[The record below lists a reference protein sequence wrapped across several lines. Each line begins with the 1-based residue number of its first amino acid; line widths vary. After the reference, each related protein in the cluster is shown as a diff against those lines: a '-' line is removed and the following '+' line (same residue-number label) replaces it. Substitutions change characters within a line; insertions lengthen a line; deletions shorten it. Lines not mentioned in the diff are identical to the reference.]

1 MKGAGGL
8 LEVELLEF
16 DTGSSEEEGPLEEEE
31 LPLLLLLALAVPLS
45 EEGLLLELIAVSSVH
60 ISYLVFV

>member
-1 MKGAGGL
+1 MKGAGRL

-16 DTGSSEEEGPLEEEE
+16 DTGSSEEEGPLEEE
-31 LPLLLLLALAVPLS
+31 LLLLLLALVVQLS

>member
-1 MKGAGGL
+1 MKGAGRL

-31 LPLLLLLALAVPLS
+31 LLLLLLALAVLLS

>member
-1 MKGAGGL
+1 M
-8 LEVELLEF
+8 ELLEF

-31 LPLLLLLALAVPLS
+31 LPLLLLLALAVLLS

>member
-1 MKGAGGL
+1 MKGAGRL

-16 DTGSSEEEGPLEEEE
+16 DTGSSEEEGPLEEE
-31 LPLLLLLALAVPLS
+31 LLLLLLALAVPLS

>member
-1 MKGAGGL
+1 M
-8 LEVELLEF
+8 ELLEF
-16 DTGSSEEEGPLEEEE
+16 DTGSSEEGPLEEE
-31 LPLLLLLALAVPLS
+31 LLLLALAVPLS

>member
-1 MKGAGGL
+1 MKGAGRL

-16 DTGSSEEEGPLEEEE
+16 DTGSSEEEGPLEEE
-31 LPLLLLLALAVPLS
+31 LLLLLALTVPLS

>member
-1 MKGAGGL
+1 MKGAGRL

-16 DTGSSEEEGPLEEEE
+16 DTRSSEEEGPLEEEE
-31 LPLLLLLALAVPLS
+31 LLLLLALAVPLS
-45 EEGLLLELIAVSSVH
+45 EEVLLLELIAVSSVH